1 MDTIALNSTRARR
14 RRYSREFKAE
24 IVEACKQPG
33 TSVAAIARMHG
44 MNDNVVHR
52 WLREA
57 ELARTDFW
65 PTSPSPARLESTSVT
80 AESFVP
86 IRLGTTSQDAIHL
99 ELSRNGLAVQI
110 DWPASQATSCMQF
123 LQGLLR

>member
-1 MDTIALNSTRARR
+1 
-14 RRYSREFKAE
+14 
-24 IVEACKQPG
+24 
-33 TSVAAIARMHG
+33 MHG

-57 ELARTDFW
+57 ELAGTDLW
-65 PTSPSPARLESTSVT
+65 PTSPSPARLESVPT
-80 AESFVP
+80 ATSFVP
-86 IRLGTTSQDAIHL
+86 VRVSAQLQDVIHL

-110 DWPASQATSCMQF
+110 DWPVSQAASCMQF

>member
-1 MDTIALNSTRARR
+1 MDTITLNPPRTRR
-14 RRYSREFKAE
+14 RRYSREFKAK

-44 MNDNVVHR
+44 MNDNMVHR
-52 WLREA
+52 WLHEA
-57 ELARTDFW
+57 ELAGTDLW
-65 PTSPSPARLESTSVT
+65 PTSPSPARLESRPT
-80 AESFVP
+80 ATSFVP
-86 IRLGTTSQDAIHL
+86 VRVSAQLQDAIHL

>member
-57 ELARTDFW
+57 ELAGTDLW
-65 PTSPSPARLESTSVT
+65 PTSPSPARLESVPAAT
-80 AESFVP
+80 SFVP
-86 IRLGTTSQDAIHL
+86 IRVSPPLQEAIHL

-123 LQGLLR
+123 LQELLR

>member
-1 MDTIALNSTRARR
+1 MDAITLNSPRARR
-14 RRYSREFKAE
+14 RRFSREFKAK

-57 ELARTDFW
+57 ELAGTDLW
-65 PTSPSPARLESTSVT
+65 PTSPSPARLESVPT
-80 AESFVP
+80 ATSFVP
-86 IRLGTTSQDAIHL
+86 VRVSAQLQDVIHL

-110 DWPASQATSCMQF
+110 DWPVSQATSCMQF